1 MYSNWENVKASDAIR
16 LLFTEVVVP
25 TLGMYKLKEDL
36 IYFNSQLPTLNS
48 FDSKT
53 QLLKLFEGLLLL
65 SLS

>member
-25 TLGMYKLKEDL
+25 TLGMYKLKEDFAH
-36 IYFNSQLPTLNS
+36 FNSQLLSLTS

-53 QLLKLFEGLLLL
+53 QLLKLFEGLILVNL
-65 SLS
+65 S